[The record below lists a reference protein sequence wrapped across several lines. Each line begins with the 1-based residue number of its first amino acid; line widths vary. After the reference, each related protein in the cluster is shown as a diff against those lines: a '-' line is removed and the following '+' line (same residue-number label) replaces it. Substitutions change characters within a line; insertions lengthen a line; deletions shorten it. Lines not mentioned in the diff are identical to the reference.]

1 MAITDP
7 IQSIKNDRAE
17 ARKLDDPN
25 ADICFLAL
33 ADENGNASVRT
44 LVLRDISDNRFLLFM
59 NQSSPKWRILS
70 SGGTYQM
77 LIWYSSMQRQYRVSG
92 DVDFLHSDV
101 VKKSWQRRPRGS
113 KYLDILYE
121 YTADQSTFID
131 SRRHLVDEINRI
143 KQAYVVDEMEA
154 PDKVAGVEL
163 VARQIELLDLNRED
177 RIHDRQLF
185 TLDQG
190 EWRSRV
196 MVP

>member
-7 IQSIKNDRAE
+7 IKSIKNDRTE
-17 ARKLDDPN
+17 ARKLQDPN

-33 ADENGNASVRT
+33 ADKQGNASVRT
-44 LVLRDISDNRFLLFM
+44 LVLRDIRDNRFLLFM
-59 NQSSPKWRILS
+59 NQSSPKWQILS

-92 DVDFLHSDV
+92 DVNFLESEV
-101 VKKSWQRRPRGS
+101 VKQAWQRRPRGS

-121 YTADQSTFID
+121 HTADQSTFIE
-131 SRRHLVDEINRI
+131 SRKRLVDEISRI
-143 KQAYVVDEMEA
+143 KQEYVVDDMEA

-163 VARQIELLDLNRED
+163 LARQIELLDLNRED

-185 TLDQG
+185 TLDGG